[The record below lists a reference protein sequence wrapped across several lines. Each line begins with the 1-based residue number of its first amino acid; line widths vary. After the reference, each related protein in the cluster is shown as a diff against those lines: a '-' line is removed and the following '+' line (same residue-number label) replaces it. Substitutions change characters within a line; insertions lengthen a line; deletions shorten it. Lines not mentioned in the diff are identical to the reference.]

1 MWSWDPESGMFRFRS
16 WIMPH
21 RKKVSAQ
28 AKSKWQS
35 GQPTFTH
42 VEEEFSED
50 GSVYIDSGEE
60 EIWWGEDESN
70 RENTDSSLES
80 IASLQRLYAMLLPPH
95 LKQQN
100 PVSICLCPY
109 FSMYLQVNPQAKKA
123 KISNW
128 SVVYWKDSCTSD
140 WQKRK
145 YWKGALKVGSW
156 PTWLCKHQRRALVA

>member
-1 MWSWDPESGMFRFRS
+1 MRSRDWNVRFRS
-16 WIMPH
+16 WIMPR

-28 AKSKWQS
+28 AKSKRQS

-42 VEEEFSED
+42 VEEQFSED
-50 GSVYIDSGEE
+50 GSVYIDSGKE
-60 EIWWGEDESN
+60 EIWSDEDESD
-70 RENTDSSLES
+70 RENTEGSLEA
-80 IASLQRLYAMLLPPH
+80 IASLQRLYALLLPPH
-95 LKQQN
+95 SKQQN
-100 PVSICLCPY
+100 SVSICLCPY
-109 FSMYLQVNPQAKKA
+109 FSMYLLVNSQAKKA